1 MSRRRPTLRAY
12 LRRRWRTM
20 GFLVVLFLGALLI
33 LAITD
38 RGHDPLWQGRITS
51 VEQLGISPDGS
62 VVYALG
68 QAEQAGPIT
77 HLEARSGRDGGTLWR
92 TDLNESRAL
101 IAADSGGVALAT
113 DFPRAFAVYYDEH
126 GRPRFHTALE
136 GIPRALAVEQGVM
149 AVALQG
155 AGGGDQ
161 VLLIEAGQVV
171 RSHRFA
177 GIVNALD
184 LRAEH
189 LAVGTS
195 LGELALFAP
204 NGTQLH
210 NEPLA
215 LDIRSLRL
223 SANAQALI
231 VGGYDQGA
239 TSLAGGVAFLDF
251 GDEPLVEWTQRTG
264 AGVGLVDINA
274 DGTRAIAIEEAG
286 ARHRLHAYDTM
297 GVREM
302 WGKRLSGIVARD
314 DAGHGGAAISPDGAT
329 VIVGTQLGVL
339 RAFGGND
346 GRLLWTYDSEG
357 TTTVAFR
364 QTNPSQF
371 VANARLVPNGPLE
384 AILLFSPSAEPVAS
398 TVTGLAAFVG
408 IGLAIGG
415 VIILGAGYW
424 RLRRQA
430 S

>member
-1 MSRRRPTLRAY
+1 MPRRRPTLRAY

-38 RGHDPLWQGRITS
+38 RGHDPLWQGRIS
-51 VEQLGISPDGS
+51 FVEQLSISPDGA

-68 QAEQAGPIT
+68 QADQAGPIT
-77 HLEARSGRDGGTLWR
+77 HLEARSGRDGATLWR
-92 TDLNESRAL
+92 TDLNETAAL
-101 IAADSGGVALAT
+101 IAADDGGVALAT
-113 DFPRAFAVYYDEH
+113 DFPRAFAIYYDEQ
-126 GRPRFHTALE
+126 GRPRSHTALE
-136 GIPRALAVEQGVM
+136 GTPRALSLEQGVI
-149 AVALQG
+149 AVALR
-155 AGGGDQ
+155 ASGGGDQ
-161 VLLIEAGQVV
+161 VLVIEDGLVV

-189 LAVGTS
+189 LVVGTS
-195 LGELALFAP
+195 VGELALFAP

-215 LDIRSLRL
+215 LDIRSVRL

-239 TSLAGGVAFLDF
+239 TSLSGGVAFLDF
-251 GDEPLVEWTQRTG
+251 SDEPLVEWTQRTS
-264 AGVGLVDINA
+264 AGVGLVDISA
-274 DGTRAIAIEEAG
+274 DGTRAIAVEEAG
-286 ARHRLHAYDTM
+286 ARHRLHAYDTAA
-297 GVREM
+297 VRET
-302 WGKRLSGIVARD
+302 WGKLLSGIVARD

-339 RAFGGND
+339 RAFDGGD
-346 GRLLWTYDSEG
+346 GRLLWTYGSEG
-357 TTTVAFR
+357 TTSVAFR
-364 QTNPSQF
+364 QTYPSQF
-371 VANARLVPNGPLE
+371 VANARLAPNGPLE
-384 AILLFSPSAEPVAS
+384 SILLFSPTAEPIAS
-398 TVTGLAAFVG
+398 TVTGLAAFLG
-408 IGLAIGG
+408 IGIAVGG
-415 VIILGAGYW
+415 VVILGVGYW